1 MECRQAV
8 LLSLCLPPT
17 TPTISPQ
24 LAAVAHRLMCFLHV
38 LAHLLFHSVV
48 PVILNE
54 SDQTRR
60 YTSLW
65 DFQCYVRDFSI
76 TINLKHLWQ
85 SDLIFPISLMLHL
98 LSQIG
103 VWCRYSGQTQLM
115 QKGKMVPLMKG
126 GVKVRK
132 ISFYFLSH
140 GKNLCQH

>member
-24 LAAVAHRLMCFLHV
+24 RAAVVHHLMWFLHV
-38 LAHLLFHSVV
+38 PSHPLFGVAV

-54 SDQTRR
+54 CDQTPRR
-60 YTSLW
+60 KSLW
-65 DFQCYVRDFSI
+65 DFQCYVRDFST

-85 SDLIFPISLMLHL
+85 SDRIFPISLMLHL

-103 VWCRYSGQTQLM
+103 VWGKYSGQTQLM
-115 QKGKMVPLMKG
+115 QKGKMVPLMNR

-132 ISFYFLSH
+132 ISLCFLSH
-140 GKNLCQH
+140 SKNLC